1 MDYIYSIILGIVQG
15 LTEFLPISSSGH
27 LVIAHDLLNFGFVDN
42 LSYDVALHVG
52 TLLALILFFWRD
64 FYKYIIAFFKSL
76 AKWDLSSTTEDH
88 HAFIIKWSR
97 AVVLGLKNDFE
108 QRMSWFLIIGSIPA
122 GVAGFLLESR
132 IDSVFRNLWLV
143 AILLALVGVLFIIFE
158 RISKKTGDLGNLSW
172 KNVIVIG
179 LAQALALL
187 PGVSRSGITILAG
200 LSQKL
205 KREEAARFSFLLAI
219 PVVFG
224 AGIKKIFDAAGA
236 GLTGQDW
243 LVLLIGLIT
252 AAVVGYLVIKFLLK
266 YLASHSLNIFAYYRF
281 LLAAVVILW
290 LVLR

>member
-1 MDYIYSIILGIVQG
+1 MLFVYSIILGIIQG

-27 LVIAHDLLNFGFVDN
+27 LVMAHDLLNFGFVDN
-42 LSYDVALHVG
+42 LSFDVALHVG
-52 TLLALILFFWRD
+52 TLLALILFFWRHI
-64 FYKYIIAFFKSL
+64 YKYIIAFFQSL
-76 AKWDLSSTTEDH
+76 AKWDL
-88 HAFIIKWSR
+88 
-97 AVVLGLKNDFE
+97 KNNFD
-108 QRMSWFLIIGSIPA
+108 QRMAWFLVVGSIPA
-122 GVAGFLLESR
+122 GIAGFLLESMA
-132 IDSVFRNLWLV
+132 DTVFRNLWLV
-143 AILLALVGVLFIIFE
+143 AILLALVGILFIIFE
-158 RISKKTGDLGNLSW
+158 KIFQKINDLNALNW

-205 KREEAARFSFLLAI
+205 KREEAARFSFLLSI

-224 AGIKKIFDAAGA
+224 AGLQKLFEAVHS
-236 GLTGQDW
+236 GLTSQDW
-243 LVLLIGLIT
+243 LVLLVGLIT

-266 YLASHSLNIFAYYRF
+266 YLTSHSLNIFAYYRF